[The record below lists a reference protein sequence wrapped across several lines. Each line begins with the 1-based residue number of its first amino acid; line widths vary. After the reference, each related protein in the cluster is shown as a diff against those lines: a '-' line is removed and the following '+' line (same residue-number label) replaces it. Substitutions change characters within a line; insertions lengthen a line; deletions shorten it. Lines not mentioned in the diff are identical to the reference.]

1 MHDDRRFIEETF
13 PVKAVSRH
21 AAKEKNIRHGH
32 ISTLHIW
39 WARRPLAASRA
50 TAYAAL
56 VPPPADALAW
66 QTQSEFIAD
75 LSRWERALDA
85 PLLERARRAIYAA
98 HAERLSAEL
107 GRPVS
112 VDDIEAGR
120 VPPPRVLDP
129 FSGGGSYPLEALRL
143 GCDAYANDYNPVAAL
158 ILKATLEYPQR
169 FGGNGLGKRTR
180 IDTDGTDRHGFKK
193 NIREHPSDPCQSVVY
208 SDPCQSVVH
217 PERLGQTEMFSRD
230 APGNPLL
237 AAVKQWGEWVLHE
250 ARKELAPFYPSSG
263 ADPVVGY
270 IWARTLPCQNPSCG
284 VDIPLMR
291 QFWLAKKEKKN
302 VALCIVKRTQID
314 TDVGNRT
321 RIHTDVTGEH
331 GLGNRTR
338 IHTDVTDEHGLSNKN
353 IREHPSDPC
362 QSVVHSDSV
371 SESCQSVVNLNRTR
385 MDTDATDEHG
395 SHKNIREHP
404 SDPCKSVVYPN
415 PVAFEIV
422 GDGYAPRPPGFDP
435 ERGTVKGAVVTCPV
449 CGATIDAATTRRLF
463 RSGRAGQRMVAVVE
477 AGKGGKT
484 YRLPTDADLDAYRA
498 AVAALDVKCTQLRAA
513 WGMEPV
519 PDEPISEQ
527 RPSPNARGLSAVTR
541 YGLLTWGDLFNPR
554 QALALITFVDAV
566 RRAHAQMLACGYP
579 QEFATA
585 VATYLGLSLDML
597 AAFTNSLARWENTS
611 ESIKNLFARQA
622 LPMLWDYA
630 EANPLCDSSGS
641 FSTGQEYYLKV
652 LDHLTRIP
660 PLPGRERSHPQPL
673 PQDGGGEIP
682 PSPRVGEGGQGGE
695 GARVTHASAT
705 RLPYPDGFF
714 DAVLTD
720 PPYYDNVPY
729 SYLSDFFY
737 VWLKRSIGQ
746 IHPDLFTTPLT
757 PKAGEIV
764 AYAHGEGG
772 FEAGKRFFE
781 EQLAAA
787 FREMARVLKPG
798 GIAVVVY
805 AHKSTAGWETVINA
819 LLDSGLVVNA
829 AWPLNTEMQTRLRS
843 NESAALASS
852 IYIVARKAARRATG
866 FVNEVRAELRAVMHR
881 KLDRLW
887 AEGVGGADF
896 FIAAIGA
903 GIEVFGAY
911 EQVIDYEGNVIRAD
925 RLLDEVRALATD
937 FAVQRILQNGFAAEI
952 SPLTRLYL
960 LWRWNYG
967 EAPLPFDEARKLAQ
981 SCGLDIA
988 ETWSKSG
995 AVRKQKEF
1003 VRLLGPHERR
1013 LEELDDPRDLV
1024 DALHRAL
1031 LLWEKG
1037 KRAEMVQTLVVTGY
1051 GRSEVFYRVAQAI
1064 SETLPVES
1072 REKKLLDGFLA
1083 GRERLRAEVEQT
1095 AAQMRMDF

>member
-13 PVKAVSRH
+13 PVKAVSQH

-50 TAYAAL
+50 TAYTAL

-120 VPPPRVLDP
+120 VPPPRILDP
-129 FSGGGSYPLEALRL
+129 FAGGGSYPLEALRL
-143 GCDAYANDYNPVAAL
+143 GCEAYANDYNPVAAL

-169 FGGNGLGKRTR
+169 FGGNGLGNRTR

-193 NIREHPSDPCQSVVY
+193 NIRDHPSDPCQSVVH
-208 SDPCQSVVH
+208 SES
-217 PERLGQTEMFSRD
+217 LGQTEMFSRD

-237 AAVKQWGEWVLHE
+237 AAVKEWGEWVLNE
-250 ARKELAPFYPSSG
+250 ARRELAPFYPSSG
-263 ADPVVGY
+263 AAPVVGY

-284 VDIPLMR
+284 VEIPLMR
-291 QFWLAKKEKKN
+291 QFWLAKKDRKK
-302 VALCIVKRTQID
+302 VALCIVNRTRID

-321 RIHTDVTGEH
+321 RID
-331 GLGNRTR
+331 
-338 IHTDVTDEHGLSNKN
+338 TDVTDEHGLRNKN

-362 QSVVHSDSV
+362 QSVVY
-371 SESCQSVVNLNRTR
+371 
-385 MDTDATDEHG
+385 
-395 SHKNIREHP
+395 
-404 SDPCKSVVYPN
+404 SDPCESVVHSHL
-415 PVAFEIV
+415 VAFEIV
-422 GDGYAPRPPGFDP
+422 GDGYATWPPGFDP

-449 CGATIDAATTRRLF
+449 CGATMDAATTRRLF
-463 RSGRAGQRMVAVVE
+463 RAGKAGQRMVAVVE
-477 AGKGGKT
+477 AGRGGKT
-484 YRLPTDADLDAYRA
+484 YRLPTDADLDACRA
-498 AVAALDVKCTQLRAA
+498 AVAALDAACERLRAA

-519 PDEPISEQ
+519 PDEPLPPQGTLGFRIQ
-527 RPSPNARGLSAVTR
+527 G
-541 YGLLTWGDLFNPR
+541 YGLETWGDLFNPR
-554 QALALITFVDAV
+554 QALALITFADAV
-566 RRAHAQMLACGYP
+566 RRAHAQMLVQGYP
-579 QEFATA
+579 EEFATA
-585 VATYLGLSLDML
+585 VTTYLGMMASRL
-597 AAFTNSLARWENTS
+597 ADYNSTLCVWAVAGEFVAHT
-611 ESIKNLFARQA
+611 FGRQA
-622 LPMLWDYA
+622 LPMVWDYF
-630 EANPLCDSSGS
+630 ELFPDSQ
-641 FSTGQEYYLKV
+641 STGDWNSGMDWILRV

-660 PLPGRERSHPQPL
+660 PLPGGGRVQPQTDGTKSDSLIRDHPSNPWQSVVTSHP
-673 PQDGGGEIP
+673 
-682 PSPRVGEGGQGGE
+682 SVV
-695 GARVTHASAT
+695 ASVTHASAT

-746 IHPDLFTTPLT
+746 LHPDLFTTPLT

-866 FVNEVRAELRAVMHR
+866 FVNEVRAELRTVMNR

-911 EQVIDYEGNVIRAD
+911 EQVIDYEGNVIRGD

-960 LWRWNYG
+960 LWRWNYK

-988 ETWSKSG
+988 ETWSKHG

-1024 DALHRAL
+1024 DVLHRAL

-1037 KRAEMVQTLVVTGY
+1037 KRADLVQTLVAG

-1083 GRERLRAEVEQT
+1083 GRERLRAEVEQA
-1095 AAQMRMDF
+1095 AAQMRMDL